1 MPPQPKTNASRFMSV
16 FYIISG
22 DLGMTFVF
30 SSFILL
36 NMTQTERRI
45 FLIEYLLAE
54 HPEWR
59 KRPLPQTEAE
69 QKYLLRSLVNVR
81 ESLPVSQEFLRIQ
94 DEYLI
99 EENKARGITDIESL
113 KPSEN
118 ELYLWRGDI
127 TTLKVGAIVNAAN
140 SGMTGCWQPCHACI
154 DNCIH
159 TFAGIQL
166 RAVCA
171 DIMEKQGHEEP
182 TGQAKITRA
191 FNLPC
196 DYVIHTVGPI
206 VGNHLTEE
214 DCQLL
219 ASCYKSCLNA
229 AKENKIDSIAF
240 CCISTGVFH
249 FPQEKAARIAV
260 DTVRKWK
267 AENESDIKVIFNVFG
282 EKDEK
287 IYREIF
293 S

>member
-1 MPPQPKTNASRFMSV
+1 MSV

-36 NMTQTERRI
+36 NMTQAERRI